1 MWFFGKKKTQANKNS
16 DDRNLIDVNYRSIE
30 ALIVL
35 STDQEFTA
43 SLKKLQEQLKYLTPS
58 TSDKV
63 YGYDKKIK
71 GCIEDLKIALTKD
84 GDAKNNAK
92 AKLLI
97 QDIKVLIADRNAIL

>member
-1 MWFFGKKKTQANKNS
+1 MCFFWKKKNLANKNNE
-16 DDRNLIDVNYRSIE
+16 DRNLIDINYRSVE
-30 ALIVL
+30 SLIVL
-35 STDQEFTA
+35 SSDQEFTT

-71 GCIEDLKIALTKD
+71 GSIEDLKIALTKD
-84 GDAKNNAK
+84 GDAQSNTK